1 MPEVNPCP
9 YNRQHG
15 SKAKQ
20 GGNLTGA
27 SAGGLGPQRGP
38 ALAQQW
44 RPSGFQP
51 HWAAEPLPKHPA
63 TSQSPAPKLLSVSAW
78 LQACTSG

>member
-1 MPEVNPCP
+1 MPPQQATW
-9 YNRQHG
+9 QH
-15 SKAKQ
+15 SKAR
-20 GGNLTGA
+20 GNLTGA

-44 RPSGFQP
+44 KPSGFKP

-63 TSQSPAPKLLSVSAW
+63 TSQPSAPKLLSVTTWFEDST
-78 LQACTSG
+78 CG